1 MKQINIAIDGPAG
14 SGKSTTAKLVAKR
27 LHYIF
32 IDTGLMYRALTL
44 YCLVNKIDINDNRA
58 VIKVLTNIR
67 FSYDTNGNIYVNGI
81 KQNSYDLISKKVVN
95 HVSLIS
101 AIKAVRTFMVKI
113 QRAIVQGFGYILAG
127 RDIGTAVLPNAQ
139 LKVFLTATITKRA
152 QRRVEQARQQGI
164 VLELSSVQNNLQDR
178 DRQDSDRK
186 VSPLKKAN
194 DAIEID
200 NSNLSLDQI
209 VDLIVTM
216 VYEIKKNQ
224 CLLQM
229 HS

>member
-44 YCLVNKIDINDNRA
+44 YCLVNKIDIDDNRA

-67 FSYDTNGNIYVNGI
+67 FSYDANGNIYVNGV
-81 KQNSYDLISKKVVN
+81 KQNSYDLSSKKVVEY
-95 HVSLIS
+95 VSPIS
-101 AIKAVRTFMVKI
+101 AIKAVRTFMVKS

-127 RDIGTAVLPNAQ
+127 RDIGTVVLPNAQ
-139 LKVFLTATITKRA
+139 LKIFLTATVSKRA

-164 VLELSSVQNNLQDR
+164 VLELSNVQNNLQDR

-186 VSPLKKAN
+186 VGPLKKAN

-209 VDLIVTM
+209 VDLIATM
-216 VYEIKKNQ
+216 AYEIKKKSMLFANA
-224 CLLQM
+224 
-229 HS
+229 